1 MKIITTTSK
10 GYAMRVTREMVDTL
24 TPEEQSMIE
33 EMVDESNETQTEF
46 EIEMQILDDAT
57 HPLYEQVMRKY
68 A

>member
-1 MKIITTTSK
+1 
-10 GYAMRVTREMVDTL
+10 MVDTL
-24 TPEEQSMIE
+24 THDEAVLLETMI
-33 EMVDESNETQTEF
+33 DESDESQSEF